1 MDRWKLASISLAL
14 VACTIALAS
23 AAYVAGGDNEGAPAV
38 KYEGDSEHQGITPE
52 QKDIDYNADLDRPT
66 KGKGPV

>member
-1 MDRWKLASISLAL
+1 MDRWKLASIALAL

-23 AAYVAGGDNEGAPAV
+23 AAYVAGQDDGPDVAYENEGN
-38 KYEGDSEHQGITPE
+38 SEYRGITPA

-66 KGKGPV
+66 KDKGPV